1 MSLYADDL
9 MLYRPI
15 YSATD
20 YTICYNY
27 NRCVWSDNLLKFIDR
42 KCKYMI
48 RHLSPEESNPPSLYT
63 SQDYSKHV
71 WRAGTLL
78 QESGLLPPWISLWKS
93 VKYVKMARQQAS
105 ILYRKLYPSANT
117 SSLLQ
122 LYLAYIHPQVE
133 YAAPVWDP
141 HQQGLINSLERVQ
154 KFALK
159 KCTKNWSS
167 GYGSLLQSCNLP
179 TLASGWRY
187 LKLYLLYQVVNG
199 HLNCT
204 PCTMKPA
211 CPDLSETPPLKGQ

>member
-20 YTICYNY
+20 YTICYKY
-27 NRCVWSDNLLKFIDR
+27 NRCVWSDNNLLKFIDR

-93 VKYVKMARQQAS
+93 VKYAKQARQQVS
-105 ILYRKLYPSANT
+105 ILYRKFYPSANT

-122 LYLAYIHPQVE
+122 LYLAYIHPHVE
-133 YAAPVWDP
+133 YAPVWTPTNRDLSTP
-141 HQQGLINSLERVQ
+141 WRECSSLHLRSAPKLEFWIWV
-154 KFALK
+154 FASVIQPAHPCQWMMLPE
-159 KCTKNWSS
+159 TV
-167 GYGSLLQSCNLP
+167 P
-179 TLASGWRY
+179 TLSSCQWTSE
-187 LKLYLLYQVVNG
+187 LHPLY
-199 HLNCT
+199 HET
-204 PCTMKPA
+204 
-211 CPDLSETPPLKGQ
+211 CPDLSETPLR